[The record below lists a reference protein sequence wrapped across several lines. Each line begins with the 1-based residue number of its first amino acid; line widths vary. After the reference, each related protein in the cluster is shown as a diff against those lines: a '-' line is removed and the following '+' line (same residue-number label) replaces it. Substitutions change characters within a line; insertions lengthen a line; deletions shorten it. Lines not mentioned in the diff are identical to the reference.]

1 MDSAIIKGIAKKEN
15 LLWAWEKTRQ
25 AYQVGDIW
33 FDTLEL
39 ANFEANLDLELNSI
53 ATSLNN
59 GNYILR
65 DLRPLP
71 FPKGLGKDENNCD
84 TKRVRQTFE
93 IAVRDQVLWAAVVNV
108 IGPDLDYQMPFWSF
122 GNRLHHSIWYDESE
136 TNDQK
141 KILKAGWYR
150 NSSKNIYRSWKQS
163 WPLFRH
169 SIGLTIKKMSSREE
183 YTDKEKEM
191 EENNLKLP
199 DSFCISYLKNTYWP
213 KNATKELFWAGVDFE
228 KFYPHIKIDL
238 IRNNIIEYGKGI
250 QEDKEFH
257 DLLMRI
263 TTFKVVI
270 DQSWRAED
278 IQAIGLTLN
287 EKFIFE
293 GLPTGLFVAGFL
305 ANVALMGVD
314 NEISQKLC
322 ENNKIAHF
330 RYVDDHVI
338 IGYSAKDVVKWIL
351 EYETL
356 LKNSQ
361 TGATFNRKKTEPKKF
376 GEVLSN
382 SKTSTNIKE
391 LEDTVNSECKI
402 DPDFPSPLMTQTL
415 AKVSNIAD
423 CDIDFLTENEER
435 QIISDLEHLLIT
447 DFPDHELRS
456 DTRISFAANMLSQV
470 MTKKRINYSE
480 VYSLRK
486 EMFKLTKQIK
496 NRCKEITNSD
506 EYVNNLTTK
515 YIFHNNDKSEVKL
528 STSIDQEKIDNIVEN
543 LKKLSSLTESKV
555 YEIKRNIFNQKTHIF
570 KLLLKA
576 VKENHDK
583 VKLWRRVVDYC
594 YNTQISQGALEMV
607 LDAIDQV
614 HEKGKSHDLSNQ
626 FLYSLFVLVLSDRM
640 MKALYVIGNI
650 DNAAEKTKASDFV
663 KACTDDNLINKIL
676 LKESLSNKY
685 YYSRSF
691 IYYRACLGSV
701 IYATSLKEDT
711 INKYKLLNWNG
722 NSKQW
727 LKNNDIE
734 IGQYLFY
741 LMYHLNSKKNSD
753 STILWQKF
761 VQDHDDQ
768 KFSEPFQNK
777 APVAVSSIPNYINL
791 YEWMDWCRT
800 RGQVLENVFDTRLSE
815 LMSIKIV
822 LGIIKQHLKFANT
835 TDNFL
840 NGNTHKQICITPA
853 NYFVPQEWV
862 NPEYVLDNNELDN
875 IENKVKFNK
884 VIKAPD
890 YRYTPYALLDSNSHD
905 DRFYSIYGFSVLL
918 TQLISHNYR
927 FPWIWNIQNQN
938 IIYSNYIFS
947 AAKDITIS
955 SLTQSIIASCTLSR
969 NRETFKLKKI
979 YTRDPNLSDD
989 SKNDPPLIVSLEDLI
1004 KYLEISAKELI
1015 SYRIAVGHNQ
1025 TRQLIPICLERI
1037 TNRNNPFYD

>member
-1 MDSAIIKGIAKKEN
+1 MDSAIIKGITKKEN

-287 EKFIFE
+287 EKFIFG

-361 TGATFNRKKTEPKKF
+361 TGTTFNRKK
-376 GEVLSN
+376 
-382 SKTSTNIKE
+382 
-391 LEDTVNSECKI
+391 
-402 DPDFPSPLMTQTL
+402 Q
-415 AKVSNIAD
+415 
-423 CDIDFLTENEER
+423 
-435 QIISDLEHLLIT
+435 
-447 DFPDHELRS
+447 
-456 DTRISFAANMLSQV
+456 
-470 MTKKRINYSE
+470 
-480 VYSLRK
+480 SLR
-486 EMFKLTKQIK
+486 
-496 NRCKEITNSD
+496 
-506 EYVNNLTTK
+506 NL
-515 YIFHNNDKSEVKL
+515 
-528 STSIDQEKIDNIVEN
+528 EKFCLI
-543 LKKLSSLTESKV
+543 LK
-555 YEIKRNIFNQKTHIF
+555 
-570 KLLLKA
+570 
-576 VKENHDK
+576 
-583 VKLWRRVVDYC
+583 
-594 YNTQISQGALEMV
+594 
-607 LDAIDQV
+607 
-614 HEKGKSHDLSNQ
+614 
-626 FLYSLFVLVLSDRM
+626 LVL
-640 MKALYVIGNI
+640 I
-650 DNAAEKTKASDFV
+650 
-663 KACTDDNLINKIL
+663 
-676 LKESLSNKY
+676 
-685 YYSRSF
+685 
-691 IYYRACLGSV
+691 
-701 IYATSLKEDT
+701 
-711 INKYKLLNWNG
+711 
-722 NSKQW
+722 
-727 LKNNDIE
+727 
-734 IGQYLFY
+734 
-741 LMYHLNSKKNSD
+741 
-753 STILWQKF
+753 
-761 VQDHDDQ
+761 
-768 KFSEPFQNK
+768 
-777 APVAVSSIPNYINL
+777 
-791 YEWMDWCRT
+791 
-800 RGQVLENVFDTRLSE
+800 
-815 LMSIKIV
+815 
-822 LGIIKQHLKFANT
+822 
-835 TDNFL
+835 
-840 NGNTHKQICITPA
+840 
-853 NYFVPQEWV
+853 
-862 NPEYVLDNNELDN
+862 
-875 IENKVKFNK
+875 
-884 VIKAPD
+884 
-890 YRYTPYALLDSNSHD
+890 
-905 DRFYSIYGFSVLL
+905 
-918 TQLISHNYR
+918 
-927 FPWIWNIQNQN
+927 
-938 IIYSNYIFS
+938 
-947 AAKDITIS
+947 
-955 SLTQSIIASCTLSR
+955 
-969 NRETFKLKKI
+969 
-979 YTRDPNLSDD
+979 
-989 SKNDPPLIVSLEDLI
+989 
-1004 KYLEISAKELI
+1004 
-1015 SYRIAVGHNQ
+1015 
-1025 TRQLIPICLERI
+1025 
-1037 TNRNNPFYD
+1037 